1 MFCCADDTDCILN
14 TTFNETQQNATI
26 DNDVLIIAW
35 PYRLEGL
42 TKMDSP
48 IYNVIVMCNQ
58 QVFPPEEIIDR
69 IACRQPYQ

>member
-1 MFCCADDTDCILN
+1 MFCSADDNDCILN
-14 TTFNETQQNATI
+14 TTFNETQQNDTI
-26 DNDVLIIAW
+26 NNDVLINAW

-42 TKMDSP
+42 TKMNSF

-58 QVFPPEEIIDR
+58 QVFLPEEIIDR